1 MDAIIELISKGLL
14 NYGGAG
20 IAAALAMV
28 WALRESSDRKVT
40 QKRLEESLQRERDL
54 YEKMA
59 ERLEQTIESYDE
71 SVNAFGHILENISQK
86 LSDACTKIEVLVNRR
101 RP

>member
-1 MDAIIELISKGLL
+1 
-14 NYGGAG
+14 
-20 IAAALAMV
+20 
-28 WALRESSDRKVT
+28 
-40 QKRLEESLQRERDL
+40 
-54 YEKMA
+54 MA